1 MSSAICFTARR
12 SWNGTGFVNATVDQL
27 TDKIAVETDLGERDK
42 MIAEIWSIVKD
53 DIVYLPVHHQVI
65 GWGMSTKLDLPIR
78 PNDTPQFRRAKLQ

>member
-1 MSSAICFTARR
+1 
-12 SWNGTGFVNATVDQL
+12 
-27 TDKIAVETDLGERDK
+27 

-78 PNDTPQFRRAKLQ
+78 PNDSPQFRRAKLQ